1 MTQTRFPLMVRT
13 VRPGPVHGSLLSFS
27 EVARLAGIHPE
38 LLNRLVTLGLVDPAQ
53 SAQSA
58 QPAQFAQPAHVLPEP
73 LFEVA
78 TVLRIRRIL
87 RLRNELGVNWAGI
100 GLVLDLLSRVE
111 KLEQE
116 IVSLKSGRGRRR

>member
-1 MTQTRFPLMVRT
+1 MTRSRFPLMLRT
-13 VRPGPVHGSLLSFS
+13 VRPGPVQGSFLSFS

-38 LLNRLVTLGLVDPAQ
+38 LLDRLVTLGLVDPVRSVP
-53 SAQSA
+53 SAQA
-58 QPAQFAQPAHVLPEP
+58 AHTSPEP

-100 GLVLDLLSRVE
+100 GVVLDLLSRIE

-116 IVSLKSGRGRRR
+116 IVSLRGGRGRRR

>member
-1 MTQTRFPLMVRT
+1 MTRTRFPLMVRT
-13 VRPGPVHGSLLSFS
+13 LRPGPVQGSLLSFS

-38 LLNRLVTLGLVDPAQ
+38 LLDRLVTLGLVDPAQ
-53 SAQSA
+53 SVQSA
-58 QPAQFAQPAHVLPEP
+58 YASPEP

-100 GLVLDLLSRVE
+100 GVVLDLLSRIE

-116 IVSLKSGRGRRR
+116 IVALKGGRGRRR

>member
-1 MTQTRFPLMVRT
+1 MTRTRFPLTVRT
-13 VRPGPVHGSLLSFS
+13 LRPGPVQGSLLSFS

-38 LLNRLVTLGLVDPAQ
+38 LLDRLVTLGLVDPVQ
-53 SAQSA
+53 SAH
-58 QPAQFAQPAHVLPEP
+58 PVQFAQAAHTSPEP
-73 LFEVA
+73 LFDVA

-100 GLVLDLLSRVE
+100 GVVLDLLSRIE

-116 IVSLKSGRGRRR
+116 IVSLKGGRGRRR